1 MLFLADWLTLLVFWL
16 FVLRL
21 FRSGGTKTA
30 AAFVI
35 LWFSGYF
42 GFPLLGIEGALY
54 FLSYKALLCLAL
66 QFMDLYLT
74 NMSKRRPQENPLTKI
89 QE

>member
-1 MLFLADWLTLLVFWL
+1 MLFLASWLTLLVFWL
-16 FVLRL
+16 FLLRL
-21 FRSGGTKTA
+21 FRAGGKKTA

-35 LWFSGYF
+35 LWFGGYF

-66 QFMDLYLT
+66 QFIDIYLT
-74 NMSKRRPQENPLTKI
+74 NAGKRTPQENPLNNI
-89 QE
+89 QQ